1 VDRKK
6 LYAKSKKITNLEAMA
21 NSSNEHESLV
31 AQKMLDK
38 KKSEIVK
45 KKKHSIKHSKDNA
58 LEGEEKVELLRAIRN
73 LDMTQELKYKYEV
86 LVHLMMNGGLRV
98 SEALQVRLNWF
109 NETEDGIILKIP
121 GKDRDLGNLKRD
133 WNPKTLAGKRE
144 ILFIDLAVGEKVRS
158 YFIHNQGIGMLRQ
171 RAYVIMRMLG
181 KMINKPNLHPHALR
195 STYANTLVYAGVNAT
210 TLMYCL
216 GWSDLNVALN
226 YIKANNMAA
235 RKDLLDKMRN
245 N

>member
-1 VDRKK
+1 MSQKERYNKNK
-6 LYAKSKKITNLEAMA
+6 QINNLEAMTK
-21 NSSNEHESLV
+21 SPNEHESLT
-31 AQKMLDK
+31 AEKMLIK
-38 KKSEIVK
+38 KKGEIVK
-45 KKKHSIKHSKDNA
+45 KVKHTIKHSKDNA
-58 LEGEEKVELLRAIRN
+58 LEESEKVELFRAIRN
-73 LDMTQELKYKYEV
+73 LNMTEELKYKYEV
-86 LVHLMMNGGLRV
+86 LVHLMMNGGLRI
-98 SEALQVRLNWF
+98 SEALQVRLEWF

-121 GKDRDLGNLKRD
+121 GKARDLGNLKRD

-144 ILFIDLAVGEKVRS
+144 IIFIDQAVGEKVRS

-171 RAYVIMRMLG
+171 RAYKIMKMLG
-181 KMINKPNLHPHALR
+181 EMIDKPNLHPHALR

-235 RKDLLDKMRN
+235 RKDLLEKMRGQ
-245 N
+245 